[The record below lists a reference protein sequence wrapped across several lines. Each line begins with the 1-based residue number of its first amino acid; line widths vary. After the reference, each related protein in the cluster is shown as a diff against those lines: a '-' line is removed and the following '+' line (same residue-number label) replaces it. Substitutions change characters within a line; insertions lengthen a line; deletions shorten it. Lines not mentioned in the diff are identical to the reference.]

1 MIINR
6 HGYYC
11 AHAPS
16 GFRPWLDAGGV
27 ARKLRDHALFPI
39 HYSSRRRG
47 EVNAPFIR
55 IRQRE
60 RSNHIRRPIGKELLD
75 VVHACPLKKKTN
87 IIHTKKSCLSLS
99 PLFVFTMISGECR
112 PERVCCDP
120 HSTECSSSSGT
131 TEDRSLESDPDSL
144 SSHSE
149 RRWRPAYVIT
159 QEEEEMGIIW
169 QECRHHL
176 RMQAERITQKTDA
189 MASRE
194 TGMK

>member
-1 MIINR
+1 ML
-6 HGYYC
+6 HSS
-11 AHAPS
+11 AS
-16 GFRPWLDAGGV
+16 G
-27 ARKLRDHALFPI
+27 
-39 HYSSRRRG
+39 
-47 EVNAPFIR
+47 
-55 IRQRE
+55 RE
-60 RSNHIRRPIGKELLD
+60 REIQSHPAANWEGAAGCRARMS
-75 VVHACPLKKKTN
+75 VKKKKKN

-120 HSTECSSSSGT
+120 HSTECSSSSSGT